1 MEERGKDRNSRPSR
15 GGKKEFGKS
24 GKRPVRRPS
33 KAGENRERPFRESK
47 PPRLNQ
53 YIARAGVCSRREA
66 DELIASGKIKVNG
79 KVVREL
85 GIRVHR
91 NDEVEFEGNVLQGEK
106 PVYLLLN
113 KPKGYLSTVSDDRGR
128 KTVMDLVRK
137 ACRERIYPVGR
148 LDRETTGLLLFT
160 NDGDLA
166 KKLTHPSSSI
176 KKIYHVFLDKPFTP
190 EHLEELEQGIELE
203 DGHIR
208 PDVANY
214 VAEQPNGTELGV
226 QLHSGQNRIVRRMFE
241 HFGYKVMKLDRVL
254 FANLTKKDLPRGKWR
269 FLKDKEVTMLS
280 QVVGKMKD

>member
-1 MEERGKDRNSRPSR
+1 M
-15 GGKKEFGKS
+15 
-24 GKRPVRRPS
+24 
-33 KAGENRERPFRESK
+33 
-47 PPRLNQ
+47 
-53 YIARAGVCSRREA
+53 
-66 DELIASGKIKVNG
+66 NG